1 MYIYTYM
8 YVYIY
13 IYIYLDL
20 PFAVQTGLNGEAL
33 FDSERSGALGACMAD
48 DRAFLVPAARR
59 LPEPIL
65 TPKPQT
71 LQRAG
76 WSWGILELERR
87 VTAVP
92 D

>member
-1 MYIYTYM
+1 MYMYMYMYIYICM
-8 YVYIY
+8 
-13 IYIYLDL
+13 DL
-20 PFAVQTGLNGEAL
+20 PVAVQTGLNGEAL
-33 FDSERSGALGACMAD
+33 FDRERNGALGACMAD

-59 LPEPIL
+59 SPEPIL

-87 VTAVP
+87 VNAVQ